1 MINSIFCCITQ
12 VSTGVVGI
20 FSCRLETKETREL
33 TLETHQKQHTFPKPT
48 QVQRRMKDTTR
59 DIFNA
64 QEWTD

>member
-1 MINSIFCCITQ
+1 MMNSIFCCIAQ

-33 TLETHQKQHTFPKPT
+33 TPETHQKQHTFPEPT
-48 QVQRRMKDTTR
+48 LAQGSMKDTTR

-64 QEWTD
+64 QKWTD